1 MHDQS
6 ETFFPLSGEFP
17 GLKSIHVDL
26 QERLAQ
32 LRNVAQVNKL
42 LFYNV
47 DNSVTVYFYRK

>member
-42 LFYNV
+42 YHIIKDLLLFYNV
-47 DNSVTVYFYRK
+47 DF